1 MDVGVLR
8 RDLPG
13 LAGAAAEI
21 EARVR
26 ALKRRRCDER
36 ATQRVEAAL
45 EVHRARRRP
54 ERLQD
59 RDLLVHQVVALLLA
73 PADALGGGLGF
84 ALPGD
89 QVDRDAAAG
98 KLVERR
104 AHLPAQED
112 DTAACGERGG

>member
-26 ALKRRRCDER
+26 ALKRRRCDAR

-45 EVHRARRRP
+45 EVHRARHRP

-73 PADALGGGLGF
+73 PADALGGGLG
-84 ALPGD
+84 
-89 QVDRDAAAG
+89 RS
-98 KLVERR
+98 E
-104 AHLPAQED
+104 AHTSELQSLMRISYAVF
-112 DTAACGERGG
+112 CL